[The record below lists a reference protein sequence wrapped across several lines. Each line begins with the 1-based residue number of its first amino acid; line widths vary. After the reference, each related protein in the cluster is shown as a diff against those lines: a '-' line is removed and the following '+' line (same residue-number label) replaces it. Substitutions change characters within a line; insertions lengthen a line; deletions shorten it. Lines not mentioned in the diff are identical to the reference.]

1 MGSTI
6 ELQGQSESV
15 IKEYIIALRQ
25 AFNIANNI
33 VIILQIFFVVRQK
46 HNSPADQTSNCV
58 NYPTEEYDSYADCD
72 EDFVRKSLP
81 VGLVPFWSVSNLSSA
96 SDNYSMSHLNSSQK
110 NKLRLILGRYIY
122 RVSQKR

>member
-6 ELQGQSESV
+6 ELQGQESE

-33 VIILQIFFVVRQK
+33 VIILQIFFVIRQK

-81 VGLVPFWSVSNLSSA
+81 VGSGVS
-96 SDNYSMSHLNSSQK
+96 
-110 NKLRLILGRYIY
+110 LIQAWLPTTT
-122 RVSQKR
+122 V